1 MRLKTIVSPSVSHA
15 LEQVNLELG
24 PHALI
29 LETEQEG
36 ELTRIVAADVE
47 REEPIEGLMRLRA
60 EIALLRRE
68 LQQQNEIIRALVV
81 RTRENGMA
89 YSQSVVANTVH
100 ANPIHANPIHANPAQ
115 ANPARSI
122 AAPSTGVPSNAIVRP
137 TRTATVATNPEALA
151 SRARF
156 AFLERR
162 LREQGVRGDL
172 IERVLTLCVDAPP
185 SEGDPL
191 QPTKSEWCVT
201 ALAGVMPGIGPAG
214 NRKAR
219 CFVFVGPP
227 GSGKSTMLA
236 KLLQQSKS
244 PDHAGL
250 AVISLDDRAA
260 SNVLLQR
267 TTQRLRVRHAVARG
281 AEDLVRV
288 IKDLNEPKTL
298 LIDTAG
304 YSSRERRAIAALRE
318 RMPQAGQVVVHLVLG
333 GDQDDATTV
342 AAARSFADAS
352 PSALLLTRLDL
363 ATRFGGIV
371 NASAA
376 LSLPIAALGHGAAL
390 AGDLTVP
397 NRRQVAELVLGRRML
412 GRR

>member
-1 MRLKTIVSPSVSHA
+1 MRLKTIVSPTVSRA

-36 ELTRIVAADVE
+36 ELTRVVAADVE

-68 LQQQNEIIRALVV
+68 LQQQNEILRALVV
-81 RTRENGMA
+81 RTREGA
-89 YSQSVVANTVH
+89 FAPSPPSVVA
-100 ANPIHANPIHANPAQ
+100 PATLK
-115 ANPARSI
+115 AAPSIVAPSI
-122 AAPSTGVPSNAIVRP
+122 AAPSIAGPPSATIVRSAPAVHASSNAEV
-137 TRTATVATNPEALA
+137 LA

-156 AFLERR
+156 TFLERR

-172 IERVLTLCVDAPP
+172 IERVLTLCVDAPA

-227 GSGKSTMLA
+227 GCGKSTMLA

-250 AVISLDDRAA
+250 AVISLDDRAG

-281 AEDLVRV
+281 AEDLIRA
-288 IKDLNEPKTL
+288 IKDLDEPKTL

-304 YSSRERRAIAALRE
+304 YSNRERRAIAALRE

-333 GDQDDATTV
+333 GDKDDASTV
-342 AAARSFADAS
+342 ASARTFADAS

-371 NASAA
+371 NASAS
-376 LSLPIAALGHGAAL
+376 LSLPVAALGHGAAL

-397 NRRQVAELVLGRRML
+397 NRRQVAEIVLGRRML